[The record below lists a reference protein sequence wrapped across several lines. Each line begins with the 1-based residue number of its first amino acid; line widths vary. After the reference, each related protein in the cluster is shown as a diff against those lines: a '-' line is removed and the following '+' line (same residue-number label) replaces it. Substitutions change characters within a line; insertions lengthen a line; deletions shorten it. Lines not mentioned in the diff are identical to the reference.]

1 MAEPSTATEMVRVPI
16 LGENGRI
23 SDYYIPEAIPQ
34 SVTAVTQAAQAAAQS
49 ANESIQSAAAAEKSA
64 SSASSSVEQAKTYAT
79 NASTYMTTAE
89 GHADDAEESE
99 RGAQGYATAAAES
112 AKQAAESAASIGTD
126 VTDAQSAATAA
137 KESAVQAAAS
147 ASESAAS
154 ATAADDASND
164 AETSAAAAKASETA
178 ASSSAEQAATSA
190 TSASASAS
198 AAAGSATDAASSAT
212 AAEKSKTD
220 AQAILDEANAK
231 FIESAA
237 ATTLAPGQAAT
248 AEVVD
253 NVLNLGIPK
262 GNKGDKGDTGTGVPD
277 GGEPGQ
283 LLSKTD
289 DGTAWVDPPSG
300 NILVGTA
307 TGRVAHAEDAFAE
320 KPREVRIEGRT
331 VKNLWPVI
339 NGSYSG
345 ITVSTDDTG
354 LITVSGTATNDVFIG
369 VQTDGFVPGAHCMF
383 DMSDVPSWASGSNR
397 AYIEFYDSNKST
409 LAAYS
414 LFDSY
419 NESRGFDVPS
429 GVARTVCRIAVMTGI
444 TVNDSFRI
452 MLVEGSEAPDCFTPT
467 GVHGVEPEK
476 LVVAGK
482 NLVNLDGAEYTKVP
496 SSSSSSAT
504 FGDDG
509 SVTITGATDQ
519 WNSCYVELK
528 SVVLPP
534 GSYVTSGF
542 SNNNMLL
549 LLTSKNVLNP
559 LPSGDYYTNAGYP
572 YRVNTNKGQSTT
584 FKIDV
589 PSRVAFSIGDQIAE
603 GVSLTLYPQIE
614 LGSTATSYEPPNV
627 TTTPLPEVELRS
639 LPNGMCDELVIG
651 ADGTCQVERKTTEIT
666 FDGSEDEVYGW
677 YPGGNKPYINLEKP
691 STVSSYIDSENKLFC
706 DRLPVINGGWDSSI
720 ASVSISY
727 IRPAQLYVGPIDGVT
742 SENYTTEFRSWL
754 QANPLTVVYGIS
766 DEAEPQSPVTLPVL
780 PAPTFNVYPT
790 GGYVPGDTSVGYE
803 RDINITINNMQEVID
818 GLVGGG
824 Q

>member
-23 SDYYIPEAIPQ
+23 SDDYIPEAIPQ
-34 SVTAVTQAAQAAAQS
+34 SVTTVTQAAQAAAQS

-64 SSASSSVEQAKTYAT
+64 SSASSSVEQAKTYAN

-89 GHADDAEESE
+89 GHADDAEEAE

-112 AKQAAESAASIGTD
+112 AKQAAESVASIGAD

-137 KESAVQAAAS
+137 KESAAQAATS
-147 ASESAAS
+147 ASESASS
-154 ATAADDASND
+154 ATAADDASSD
-164 AETSAAAAKASETA
+164 AKASATAAKASETA
-178 ASSSAEQAATSA
+178 ASSSAEQAANSA
-190 TSASASAS
+190 TSAAASAS

-220 AQAILDEANAK
+220 AQAILNEANAK
-231 FIESAA
+231 FIESAT
-237 ATTLAPGQAAT
+237 ATTLDPGQAAT

-262 GNKGDKGDTGTGVPD
+262 GDKGDKGDTGTGVPD

-283 LLSKTD
+283 LLSRTD

-300 NILVGTA
+300 NVLTGTA
-307 TGRVAHAEDAFAE
+307 TGYVAHAEDAYAE
-320 KPREVRIEGRT
+320 KPREVSIKGRT

-339 NGSYSG
+339 SGGPQDGVTLTCDETGLFTISGTLTGNTYFGLDSVPLELIDGKSYTLSCSTALTNGVQIRVQANRTTDGGSQIIPGALISSTLSTTTPSTSFTFDREAYVNPLAT
-345 ITVSTDDTG
+345 ITVEGYTG
-354 LITVSGTATNDVFIG
+354 VINT
-369 VQTDGFVPGAHCMF
+369 
-383 DMSDVPSWASGSNR
+383 
-397 AYIEFYDSNKST
+397 
-409 LAAYS
+409 
-414 LFDSY
+414 
-419 NESRGFDVPS
+419 
-429 GVARTVCRIAVMTGI
+429 
-444 TVNDSFRI
+444 SFRV

-467 GVHGVEPEK
+467 GVYGVEPEK
-476 LVVAGK
+476 LMVAGK

-509 SVTITGATDQ
+509 SVTITGATDP

-549 LLTSKNVLNP
+549 LLTSQNVLNP
-559 LPSGDYYTNAGYP
+559 LPSGDYYTNVGYP

-584 FKIDV
+584 FKIDT
-589 PSRVAFSIGDQIAE
+589 PSLVAFTTGDQIAE

-614 LGSTATSYEPPNV
+614 LGSTATAYEPPDV
-627 TTTPLPEVELRS
+627 TEVTLPETDPLMDGDALTIAQDGAVTASR
-639 LPNGMCDELVIG
+639 
-651 ADGTCQVERKTTEIT
+651 ADGTIE
-666 FDGSEDEVYGW
+666 
-677 YPGGNKPYINLEKP
+677 
-691 STVSSYIDSENKLFC
+691 
-706 DRLPVINGGWDSSI
+706 
-720 ASVSISY
+720 
-727 IRPAQLYVGPIDGVT
+727 QLGT
-742 SENYTTEFRSWL
+742 
-754 QANPLTVVYGIS
+754 
-766 DEAEPQSPVTLPVL
+766 VTLPQL